1 MGREHR
7 CVGTGRH
14 CFRGDTEIVGKE
26 RSEYMYSSAGADY
39 LVNGLVIYGG
49 EGRLTMIVM
58 PYNWIREKE
67 YAPRRWR
74 EGVEVSFSKKG
85 DGRPGEL

>member
-1 MGREHR
+1 MNT
-7 CVGTGRH
+7 CTA
-14 CFRGDTEIVGKE
+14 T
-26 RSEYMYSSAGADY
+26 AGADY

-74 EGVEVSFSKKG
+74 EGVEVSFLKKG
-85 DGRPGEL
+85 DKAGPGNCRGMTLLSGKHLRQSNVQYFIQ